1 MEVQIP
7 LHDAALDGEVTEM
20 RRLVAA
26 GAIVDERDADGDTAL
41 HCASMNGHVEAMRA
55 LVELGANKDAKGLG
69 RRFTGAQEGALG
81 GDQVVSA
88 ARCEQGR
95 ED

>member
-1 MEVQIP
+1 
-7 LHDAALDGEVTEM
+7 M

-69 RRFTGAQEGALG
+69 YTPLHWGTRRGTWRR
-81 GDQVVSA
+81 SS
-88 ARCEQGR
+88 C
-95 ED
+95 